1 MFKRN
6 KTTMIPQLDVPED
19 KIFDSILEYKENQQL
34 DEPKDMDFPL
44 PKPED
49 TYLKI
54 NEILEKNYSSVSN
67 FKPKKAPGSAIQNEK
82 TTNNDVESVN
92 NKDEGGKNE
101 NNNNNTKIGTVL
113 PAIKSS
119 KNKERIERLKLKNED
134 DGKINEINDMMSKI
148 MDEF

>member
-54 NEILEKNYSSVSN
+54 NEINGLGPIDQKYITSIFNTISSYRTGEVDRFDDFLNTIKQIFEKIS
-67 FKPKKAPGSAIQNEK
+67 
-82 TTNNDVESVN
+82 
-92 NKDEGGKNE
+92 
-101 NNNNNTKIGTVL
+101 GTYYDL
-113 PAIKSS
+113 FDF
-119 KNKERIERLKLKNED
+119 RH
-134 DGKINEINDMMSKI
+134 
-148 MDEF
+148 